1 MLRIMTMIRKE
12 TLAFVARLIENNDR
26 VWFQENKAEYEVAK
40 QNIEDFANTIITE
53 LRKTDTT
60 IPEEISVK
68 KCVMRIYRD
77 VRFSK
82 DKSPYKNNFGIG
94 ISTRGKGGDGAGY
107 YVHIQPN
114 KSFVA
119 GGYWMPQGDH
129 LKAIRQEIDYNAQ
142 DLLDILEDKDFK
154 SYFNSLDEEEK
165 LKTVPKGYDAN
176 HPQIEMLKLK
186 SFTVTHYFTNDQLF
200 HRDSALAV
208 ADGLKKMY
216 PLISFLNHAVL

>member
-1 MLRIMTMIRKE
+1 MIKKE
-12 TLAFVARLIENNDR
+12 TLAFIEGLIENNDR
-26 VWFQENKAEYEVAK
+26 NWFLEHKADYEVAK
-40 QNIEDFANTIITE
+40 QNIEDFANKIIIE

-60 IPEEISVK
+60 IPEEITAK

-107 YVHIQPN
+107 YVHIQPGQ
-114 KSFVA
+114 SFIA
-119 GGYWMPQGDH
+119 GGYWMPQGEH
-129 LKAIRQEIDYNAQ
+129 LKAIRQEIDYNTQ
-142 DLLDILEDKDFK
+142 DFLDIVENSDFK
-154 SYFNSLDEEEK
+154 SYFSQLNDQEK

-176 HPQIEMLKLK
+176 HPHIEILKLK
-186 SFTVTHYFTNDQLF
+186 SFTVTHPFTNDELY
-200 HRDSALAV
+200 HKDAALTV

-216 PLISFLNHAVL
+216 PFISYLNHAIL

>member
-1 MLRIMTMIRKE
+1 MIKKE
-12 TLAFVARLIENNDR
+12 TLAFVEELIENNDR
-26 VWFQENKAEYEVAK
+26 SWFLVHKAEYEVAK
-40 QNIEDFANTIITE
+40 QDIEDFANTIITE

-60 IPEEISVK
+60 IPEAITAK

-114 KSFVA
+114 QSFVA

-129 LKAIRQEIDYNAQ
+129 LKAIRQEIDYNTQ
-142 DLLDILEDKDFK
+142 DLSDILEDKDFK
-154 SYFNSLDEEEK
+154 SYFDGLDDQEK

-176 HPQIEMLKLK
+176 HPQIEILKLK
-186 SFTVTHYFTNDQLF
+186 SFTVTHSFTNDELF
-200 HRDSALAV
+200 HKDSAFAV

>member
-1 MLRIMTMIRKE
+1 MIKKE
-12 TLAFVARLIENNDR
+12 TFVFVGELIENNDR
-26 VWFQENKAEYEVAK
+26 NWFLAHKSEYEMAK

-53 LRKTDTT
+53 LKKTDTT
-60 IPEEISVK
+60 IPEEISAK
-68 KCVMRIYRD
+68 KCVMRIYID

-94 ISTRGKGGDGAGY
+94 ISTKGKGGDGAGY
-107 YVHIQPN
+107 YVHIQPHQ
-114 KSFVA
+114 SFVA
-119 GGYWMPQGDH
+119 GGYWMPQGEH
-129 LKAIRQEIDYNAQ
+129 LKAIRQEIDYNTQ

-154 SYFNSLDEEEK
+154 SYFEELDDQEK

-176 HPQIEMLKLK
+176 HPQIEILKLK
-186 SFTVTHYFTNDQLF
+186 SFTVTHSFINNELF
-200 HRDSALAV
+200 HKDSALAV

>member
-1 MLRIMTMIRKE
+1 MLRITIMIKKE
-12 TLAFVARLIENNDR
+12 TFAFVGELIENNDR
-26 VWFQENKAEYEVAK
+26 NWFLAHKAEYEVAK

-53 LRKTDTT
+53 LKKTDTT
-60 IPEEISVK
+60 IPEEISAK

-94 ISTRGKGGDGAGY
+94 ISTKGKGGDGAGY
-107 YVHIQPN
+107 YVHIQPHQ
-114 KSFVA
+114 SFVA
-119 GGYWMPQGDH
+119 GGYWMPQGEH
-129 LKAIRQEIDYNAQ
+129 LKATRQEIDYNTQ

-154 SYFNSLDEEEK
+154 SYFDGLDDQEK

-176 HPQIEMLKLK
+176 HPQIEILKLK
-186 SFTVTHYFTNDQLF
+186 SFTVTHSFTNDELF
-200 HRDSALAV
+200 HKDSALAV
-208 ADGLKKMY
+208 SDGLKKMY